1 MTIMTVEEANMAL
14 GCSFRPS
21 LTTFI
26 INITILDHHNL
37 SNILINPSSIRI

>member
-14 GCSFRPS
+14 GCSFKLS

-26 INITILDHHNL
+26 INNTILDHHNL
-37 SNILINPSSIRI
+37 NNIPINPSSIRI

>member
-26 INITILDHHNL
+26 INNTILDHHNL
-37 SNILINPSSIRI
+37 NNILITLSSILR